1 MELKNIISE
10 TLNEIEKMA
19 KTIDNGFNTA
29 QKTPSFFKTPPHL
42 QNTPN
47 PKNANAPLES
57 KNAAKIETQEKI
69 TEEKEEELKEIITEE
84 IVQEKITEEKEE
96 ELKEI
101 ITEEIVQEKIT
112 EEKEEESK
120 EIITEEITPKTPT
133 QETPTQVL
141 IPNERVFLKGLLERT
156 LVLFKGMQA
165 LEEKEVLKR
174 LDLVARFLQY
184 QLSVLEK
191 RLESLERENTE

>member
-19 KTIDNGFNTA
+19 KTIDDGFDTA

-47 PKNANAPLES
+47 PKNANTPLEP

-69 TEEKEEELKEIITEE
+69 TEEKEEEMPEIITEE
-84 IVQEKITEEKEE
+84 IAQEN
-96 ELKEI
+96 
-101 ITEEIVQEKIT
+101 
-112 EEKEEESK
+112 
-120 EIITEEITPKTPT
+120 PT
-133 QETPTQVL
+133 QAL

-165 LEEKEVLKR
+165 LEEKEALKR

-184 QLSVLEK
+184 QLSALEK

>member
-19 KTIDNGFNTA
+19 KTIDDGFNTT

-69 TEEKEEELKEIITEE
+69 TEEKEEE
-84 IVQEKITEEKEE
+84 
-96 ELKEI
+96 
-101 ITEEIVQEKIT
+101 
-112 EEKEEESK
+112 SK

-133 QETPTQVL
+133 QKTPTQAL

-165 LEEKEVLKR
+165 LEEKEALKR

-184 QLSVLEK
+184 QLSAIEK

>member
-1 MELKNIISE
+1 MAGRMELKNIISE

-19 KTIDNGFNTA
+19 QTIDDGFNTA
-29 QKTPSFFKTPPHL
+29 QRTPSFFKTPPYL

-47 PKNANAPLES
+47 PKNANTPLEP

-69 TEEKEEELKEIITEE
+69 AEEKEEDVPEII
-84 IVQEKITEEKEE
+84 I
-96 ELKEI
+96 
-101 ITEEIVQEKIT
+101 
-112 EEKEEESK
+112 
-120 EIITEEITPKTPT
+120 EEITQENPT
-133 QETPTQVL
+133 QAP
-141 IPNERVFLKGLLERT
+141 ISNERVFLKNLLERT
-156 LVLFKGMQA
+156 LVLFQGMQA
-165 LEEKEVLKR
+165 LEEKDAMKR

>member
-10 TLNEIEKMA
+10 TLSEIEKMA
-19 KTIDNGFNTA
+19 KTIDDGFNTA

-47 PKNANAPLES
+47 PKNANAPLEP

-69 TEEKEEELKEIITEE
+69 TEEKEEEVPEIITEE
-84 IVQEKITEEKEE
+84 NTQENPT
-96 ELKEI
+96 
-101 ITEEIVQEKIT
+101 Q
-112 EEKEEESK
+112 
-120 EIITEEITPKTPT
+120 KTPT
-133 QETPTQVL
+133 QVP
-141 IPNERVFLKGLLERT
+141 IPNERVFLKNLLERT

-165 LEEKEVLKR
+165 LEEKEALKR

>member
-19 KTIDNGFNTA
+19 KTIDNGFDVA
-29 QKTPSFFKTPPHL
+29 QKTPSFFKTPPYL

-47 PKNANAPLES
+47 PQNTPLEP

-69 TEEKEEELKEIITEE
+69 TEEN
-84 IVQEKITEEKEE
+84 TEEKEE
-96 ELKEI
+96 EAKG
-101 ITEEIVQEKIT
+101 ITI
-112 EEKEEESK
+112 
-120 EIITEEITPKTPT
+120 EEITPKTPT
-133 QETPTQVL
+133 QAP
-141 IPNERVFLKGLLERT
+141 ISNEKVFLKNLLERT
-156 LVLFKGMQA
+156 LVLFQGMQA
-165 LEEKEVLKR
+165 LEEKEALKR

-191 RLESLERENTE
+191 RLESLERENTK

>member
-19 KTIDNGFNTA
+19 KTIDNNFDA
-29 QKTPSFFKTPPHL
+29 VQKTPSFFKTPPNL

-47 PKNANAPLES
+47 PKNANTPLEP

-69 TEEKEEELKEIITEE
+69 TEEN
-84 IVQEKITEEKEE
+84 TEEKEE
-96 ELKEI
+96 AQGI
-101 ITEEIVQEKIT
+101 II
-112 EEKEEESK
+112 
-120 EIITEEITPKTPT
+120 EEITP
-133 QETPTQVL
+133 ETPKQAP

-156 LVLFKGMQA
+156 LVLFKSMQA
-165 LEEKEVLKR
+165 LEEKEAMER

-191 RLESLERENTE
+191 RLESLERESAE

>member
-10 TLNEIEKMA
+10 TLSEIEKMA
-19 KTIDNGFNTA
+19 KTIDNNFDA
-29 QKTPSFFKTPPHL
+29 VQKTPSFFKTPPHL

-47 PKNANAPLES
+47 PKNANTPLES

-69 TEEKEEELKEIITEE
+69 TEEN
-84 IVQEKITEEKEE
+84 TEEKEE
-96 ELKEI
+96 EAPEI
-101 ITEEIVQEKIT
+101 IIEEIA
-112 EEKEEESK
+112 
-120 EIITEEITPKTPT
+120 
-133 QETPTQVL
+133 QETPAQVL

-156 LVLFKGMQA
+156 LVLLKGMQA
-165 LEEKEVLKR
+165 LEEKEAMKR

-184 QLSVLEK
+184 QLSALEK

>member
-10 TLNEIEKMA
+10 TLSEIEKMA
-19 KTIDNGFNTA
+19 KTIDDGFNVA

-42 QNTPN
+42 PNTPD
-47 PKNANAPLES
+47 PKNANAPLEP

-69 TEEKEEELKEIITEE
+69 TEEKEEVPEIITEE
-84 IVQEKITEEKEE
+84 
-96 ELKEI
+96 
-101 ITEEIVQEKIT
+101 
-112 EEKEEESK
+112 
-120 EIITEEITPKTPT
+120 TPKTPT
-133 QETPTQVL
+133 QENPTQAL

-165 LEEKEVLKR
+165 LEEKEALKR

-184 QLSVLEK
+184 QLSALEK

>member
-19 KTIDNGFNTA
+19 KTIDNGFDVV
-29 QKTPSFFKTPPHL
+29 QKTPSFFKTPPYL
-42 QNTPN
+42 QNA
-47 PKNANAPLES
+47 KNAETPPMSNTEP

-69 TEEKEEELKEIITEE
+69 TEEN
-84 IVQEKITEEKEE
+84 TEEKEE
-96 ELKEI
+96 EA
-101 ITEEIVQEKIT
+101 Q
-112 EEKEEESK
+112 
-120 EIITEEITPKTPT
+120 EIITEEITPKTPK
-133 QETPTQVL
+133 QVP
-141 IPNERVFLKGLLERT
+141 ISNERVFLKNLLERT
-156 LVLFKGMQA
+156 LVLFQGMQA
-165 LEEKEVLKR
+165 LEEKEALKR

>member
-19 KTIDNGFNTA
+19 KTIDDGFNTA
-29 QKTPSFFKTPPHL
+29 QKTPSFFKTLSHL

-47 PKNANAPLES
+47 PKNTNTPLEP

-69 TEEKEEELKEIITEE
+69 TEEKEEAQEIIIEE
-84 IVQEKITEEKEE
+84 IA
-96 ELKEI
+96 
-101 ITEEIVQEKIT
+101 
-112 EEKEEESK
+112 
-120 EIITEEITPKTPT
+120 

-141 IPNERVFLKGLLERT
+141 ISSERVFLKNLLERT

-165 LEEKEVLKR
+165 LEEKEAMKR

>member
-19 KTIDNGFNTA
+19 KTIDNNFDA
-29 QKTPSFFKTPPHL
+29 VQKTPSFFKTPPNL

-47 PKNANAPLES
+47 PKNANTPLEP

-69 TEEKEEELKEIITEE
+69 TEEKEEEALEIITEE
-84 IVQEKITEEKEE
+84 TAQEN
-96 ELKEI
+96 
-101 ITEEIVQEKIT
+101 
-112 EEKEEESK
+112 
-120 EIITEEITPKTPT
+120 PT
-133 QETPTQVL
+133 QAP

-156 LVLFKGMQA
+156 LVLFKSMQA
-165 LEEKEVLKR
+165 LEEKEAMKR
-174 LDLVARFLQY
+174 LDLVVRFLQY

-191 RLESLERENTE
+191 RLESLEREDTE

>member
-10 TLNEIEKMA
+10 TLSEIEKMA
-19 KTIDNGFNTA
+19 KTIDDGFNTA

-42 QNTPN
+42 QNTP
-47 PKNANAPLES
+47 KNANTPLEP

-84 IVQEKITEEKEE
+84 ITQK
-96 ELKEI
+96 
-101 ITEEIVQEKIT
+101 
-112 EEKEEESK
+112 
-120 EIITEEITPKTPT
+120 TPTQKTPT
-133 QETPTQVL
+133 QEIPKQAL

-165 LEEKEVLKR
+165 LEEKEALKR
-174 LDLVARFLQY
+174 LDLVERFLQY
-184 QLSVLEK
+184 QLSALEK

>member
-1 MELKNIISE
+1 MAGRMELKNIISE

-19 KTIDNGFNTA
+19 KTIDDGFNTA
-29 QKTPSFFKTPPHL
+29 QKTPSFFKTPPYL

-47 PKNANAPLES
+47 PKNANTPLEP

-69 TEEKEEELKEIITEE
+69 TEEKEEEIPEIITEE
-84 IVQEKITEEKEE
+84 IV
-96 ELKEI
+96 
-101 ITEEIVQEKIT
+101 
-112 EEKEEESK
+112 
-120 EIITEEITPKTPT
+120 

-141 IPNERVFLKGLLERT
+141 IPNERVFLKNLLERT
-156 LVLFKGMQA
+156 LVLLKGMQA
-165 LEEKEVLKR
+165 LEEKDAMKR

>member
-19 KTIDNGFNTA
+19 KTIDDGFNTA
-29 QKTPSFFKTPPHL
+29 QKTPSFFKTPPNL

-47 PKNANAPLES
+47 PKNANTPLES

-69 TEEKEEELKEIITEE
+69 TEENTEEKEEETPEIITEE
-84 IVQEKITEEKEE
+84 I
-96 ELKEI
+96 
-101 ITEEIVQEKIT
+101 
-112 EEKEEESK
+112 
-120 EIITEEITPKTPT
+120 T

-165 LEEKEVLKR
+165 LEEKEAMKR

>member
-1 MELKNIISE
+1 MAGRMELKNIISE

-19 KTIDNGFNTA
+19 KTIDDGFNTA

-47 PKNANAPLES
+47 PKNANTPLEP

-69 TEEKEEELKEIITEE
+69 TEEN
-84 IVQEKITEEKEE
+84 TEEKEE
-96 ELKEI
+96 EAKEI
-101 ITEEIVQEKIT
+101 ITGEIAQEN
-112 EEKEEESK
+112 
-120 EIITEEITPKTPT
+120 PT
-133 QETPTQVL
+133 QAL

-165 LEEKEVLKR
+165 LEEKEAMKR

-184 QLSVLEK
+184 QLSALEK
-191 RLESLERENTE
+191 RLESLEREDTE

>member
-19 KTIDNGFNTA
+19 KTIDNNFDAA
-29 QKTPSFFKTPPHL
+29 QKTPSFFKTPPYL
-42 QNTPN
+42 QNAKNAETPPMSN
-47 PKNANAPLES
+47 TEPKNAT
-57 KNAAKIETQEKI
+57 KIETQEKI
-69 TEEKEEELKEIITEE
+69 AEEKEEA
-84 IVQEKITEEKEE
+84 Q
-96 ELKEI
+96 
-101 ITEEIVQEKIT
+101 
-112 EEKEEESK
+112 

-133 QETPTQVL
+133 QAP
-141 IPNERVFLKGLLERT
+141 ISNERVFLKNLLERT
-156 LVLFKGMQA
+156 LVLFQGMQA
-165 LEEKEVLKR
+165 LEEKEALKR

>member
-1 MELKNIISE
+1 MAGRMELKNIISE

-19 KTIDNGFNTA
+19 KTIDNGFNTV

-47 PKNANAPLES
+47 PKNANAPLEP

-84 IVQEKITEEKEE
+84 I
-96 ELKEI
+96 
-101 ITEEIVQEKIT
+101 
-112 EEKEEESK
+112 
-120 EIITEEITPKTPT
+120 TPKTPM
-133 QETPTQVL
+133 QETPTQAL

-165 LEEKEVLKR
+165 LEEKEALKR

-184 QLSVLEK
+184 QLSTLEK

>member
-1 MELKNIISE
+1 MAGRMELKNIISE

-19 KTIDNGFNTA
+19 KTIDDGFNTA
-29 QKTPSFFKTPPHL
+29 QKTPSFFRTPPHL

-47 PKNANAPLES
+47 PKNTNTPLEP
-57 KNAAKIETQEKI
+57 KNAAKIET
-69 TEEKEEELKEIITEE
+69 
-84 IVQEKITEEKEE
+84 
-96 ELKEI
+96 
-101 ITEEIVQEKIT
+101 QEKIT

-120 EIITEEITPKTPT
+120 EIITEEIT
-133 QETPTQVL
+133 QETPTQAL

-165 LEEKEVLKR
+165 LEEKEALKR
-174 LDLVARFLQY
+174 LDLVERFLQY
-184 QLSVLEK
+184 QLSALEQ

>member
-1 MELKNIISE
+1 MAGRMELKNIISE

-19 KTIDNGFNTA
+19 KTIDNGFDTA

-47 PKNANAPLES
+47 PKNANAPLEP
-57 KNAAKIETQEKI
+57 KNATKNATKIET
-69 TEEKEEELKEIITEE
+69 
-84 IVQEKITEEKEE
+84 
-96 ELKEI
+96 
-101 ITEEIVQEKIT
+101 QEKIT

-120 EIITEEITPKTPT
+120 EIITEEIAQENPT
-133 QETPTQVL
+133 QAL
-141 IPNERVFLKGLLERT
+141 IQNERAFLKGLLERT

-165 LEEKEVLKR
+165 LEEKEALKR

>member
-1 MELKNIISE
+1 MAGRMELKNIISE
-10 TLNEIEKMA
+10 TLSEIEKMA
-19 KTIDNGFNTA
+19 KTIDDGFNTA

-47 PKNANAPLES
+47 PKNANAPLEP

-84 IVQEKITEEKEE
+84 I
-96 ELKEI
+96 
-101 ITEEIVQEKIT
+101 
-112 EEKEEESK
+112 
-120 EIITEEITPKTPT
+120 TPKNPT
-133 QETPTQVL
+133 QENPTQVL

-165 LEEKEVLKR
+165 LEEKDALKR

-184 QLSVLEK
+184 QLSALEK

>member
-10 TLNEIEKMA
+10 TLSEIEKMA
-19 KTIDNGFNTA
+19 KTIDNGFNTV

-47 PKNANAPLES
+47 PKNANAPLEP

-84 IVQEKITEEKEE
+84 I
-96 ELKEI
+96 
-101 ITEEIVQEKIT
+101 
-112 EEKEEESK
+112 
-120 EIITEEITPKTPT
+120 TPKTPT
-133 QETPTQVL
+133 QENPTQVL

-165 LEEKEVLKR
+165 LEEKEALKR

-184 QLSVLEK
+184 QLSAIEK
-191 RLESLERENTE
+191 RLESLERETQNEK

>member
-19 KTIDNGFNTA
+19 KTIDDGFNTV
-29 QKTPSFFKTPPHL
+29 QKTPSFFKTPPNL

-47 PKNANAPLES
+47 PQNTPLEP

-69 TEEKEEELKEIITEE
+69 AEENTEEKEEA
-84 IVQEKITEEKEE
+84 Q
-96 ELKEI
+96 
-101 ITEEIVQEKIT
+101 
-112 EEKEEESK
+112 
-120 EIITEEITPKTPT
+120 EIITEEITPKN
-133 QETPTQVL
+133 PTQVP
-141 IPNERVFLKGLLERT
+141 ISSERVFLKNLLERT
-156 LVLFKGMQA
+156 LVLLKGMQA
-165 LEEKEVLKR
+165 LEEKEALER

-191 RLESLERENTE
+191 RLESLERENTK

>member
-19 KTIDNGFNTA
+19 KTIDDGFNTA

-47 PKNANAPLES
+47 PKNANTPLEP

-69 TEEKEEELKEIITEE
+69 TEEKEEEAPEIIIEE
-84 IVQEKITEEKEE
+84 IVQEN
-96 ELKEI
+96 
-101 ITEEIVQEKIT
+101 
-112 EEKEEESK
+112 
-120 EIITEEITPKTPT
+120 PT
-133 QETPTQVL
+133 QAP
-141 IPNERVFLKGLLERT
+141 IPNERVFLKSLLERT
-156 LVLFKGMQA
+156 LVLFQGMQA
-165 LEEKEVLKR
+165 LNEKEALKR

>member
-1 MELKNIISE
+1 MAGRMELKNIISE

-19 KTIDNGFNTA
+19 KTIDDGFDTA

-47 PKNANAPLES
+47 PKNANTPLEP
-57 KNAAKIETQEKI
+57 KNATKIETQEKI
-69 TEEKEEELKEIITEE
+69 TEENTEEEKEEVPEIITEE
-84 IVQEKITEEKEE
+84 IAQEN
-96 ELKEI
+96 
-101 ITEEIVQEKIT
+101 
-112 EEKEEESK
+112 
-120 EIITEEITPKTPT
+120 PT
-133 QETPTQVL
+133 QAL

-165 LEEKEVLKR
+165 LEEKEAMKR
-174 LDLVARFLQY
+174 LDLVVRFLQY
-184 QLSVLEK
+184 QLSALEK

>member
-19 KTIDNGFNTA
+19 QTIDDGFNTA

-47 PKNANAPLES
+47 PKNANTPLEP

-69 TEEKEEELKEIITEE
+69 TEEKEEEMLEIITEE
-84 IVQEKITEEKEE
+84 T
-96 ELKEI
+96 
-101 ITEEIVQEKIT
+101 
-112 EEKEEESK
+112 
-120 EIITEEITPKTPT
+120 TPKNPA
-133 QETPTQVL
+133 QVL
-141 IPNERVFLKGLLERT
+141 ISNERVFLKNLLERT

-165 LEEKEVLKR
+165 LEEKEALKR

-184 QLSVLEK
+184 QLSTLEK
-191 RLESLERENTE
+191 RLESLEREDTE

>member
-19 KTIDNGFNTA
+19 KTIDNNFDAA
-29 QKTPSFFKTPPHL
+29 QKTPSFFKTPPYL
-42 QNTPN
+42 QNT
-47 PKNANAPLES
+47 KNAETPPMSNTEP

-69 TEEKEEELKEIITEE
+69 TEEKEEEAKEIITEE
-84 IVQEKITEEKEE
+84 IA
-96 ELKEI
+96 
-101 ITEEIVQEKIT
+101 
-112 EEKEEESK
+112 
-120 EIITEEITPKTPT
+120 
-133 QETPTQVL
+133 QETPKQAP
-141 IPNERVFLKGLLERT
+141 ISNERVFLKNLLERT
-156 LVLFKGMQA
+156 LVLLKGMQA
-165 LEEKEVLKR
+165 LEEKEAMKR

>member
-10 TLNEIEKMA
+10 TLSEIEKMA
-19 KTIDNGFNTA
+19 KTIDDGFNTT

-47 PKNANAPLES
+47 PKNANAPLEP

-84 IVQEKITEEKEE
+84 I
-96 ELKEI
+96 
-101 ITEEIVQEKIT
+101 
-112 EEKEEESK
+112 
-120 EIITEEITPKTPT
+120 TPKTPT
-133 QETPTQVL
+133 QAL

-165 LEEKEVLKR
+165 LEEKEALKR

-184 QLSVLEK
+184 QLSALEK

>member
-19 KTIDNGFNTA
+19 KTIDDGFDRA

-47 PKNANAPLES
+47 PKNANTPLEP
-57 KNAAKIETQEKI
+57 KNAARIETQEKI

-84 IVQEKITEEKEE
+84 I
-96 ELKEI
+96 
-101 ITEEIVQEKIT
+101 
-112 EEKEEESK
+112 
-120 EIITEEITPKTPT
+120 T
-133 QETPTQVL
+133 QETPTQAL

-165 LEEKEVLKR
+165 LEEKEALKR
-174 LDLVARFLQY
+174 LDLVVRFLQY
-184 QLSVLEK
+184 QLSALEK

>member
-19 KTIDNGFNTA
+19 KTIDNGFDA
-29 QKTPSFFKTPPHL
+29 VQKTPSFFKTPPHL

-47 PKNANAPLES
+47 PQNTPLEP

-69 TEEKEEELKEIITEE
+69 AEENTEEKEEAKG
-84 IVQEKITEEKEE
+84 
-96 ELKEI
+96 
-101 ITEEIVQEKIT
+101 
-112 EEKEEESK
+112 
-120 EIITEEITPKTPT
+120 IITEEITPKN
-133 QETPTQVL
+133 PTQVL
-141 IPNERVFLKGLLERT
+141 ISSERVFLKGLLERT
-156 LVLFKGMQA
+156 LVLLKGMQA
-165 LEEKEVLKR
+165 LEEKEALKR

-191 RLESLERENTE
+191 RLESLERENTK

>member
-19 KTIDNGFNTA
+19 KTIDNNFDA
-29 QKTPSFFKTPPHL
+29 VQKTPSFFKTPPHL
-42 QNTPN
+42 QNTP
-47 PKNANAPLES
+47 KNANTPLES

-69 TEEKEEELKEIITEE
+69 TEEKEEE
-84 IVQEKITEEKEE
+84 
-96 ELKEI
+96 
-101 ITEEIVQEKIT
+101 
-112 EEKEEESK
+112 SK
-120 EIITEEITPKTPT
+120 EIITEEIA
-133 QETPTQVL
+133 QETPTQAP
-141 IPNERVFLKGLLERT
+141 ISNERVFLKSLLERT
-156 LVLFKGMQA
+156 LVLFQGMQA
-165 LEEKEVLKR
+165 LEEKEAMKR

>member
-1 MELKNIISE
+1 MAGRMELKNIISE

-19 KTIDNGFNTA
+19 KTIDDGFNTA

-47 PKNANAPLES
+47 PKNANTPLEP

-69 TEEKEEELKEIITEE
+69 TEEKEEA
-84 IVQEKITEEKEE
+84 
-96 ELKEI
+96 
-101 ITEEIVQEKIT
+101 
-112 EEKEEESK
+112 K
-120 EIITEEITPKTPT
+120 EIITEEIT
-133 QETPTQVL
+133 QETPAQAL

-165 LEEKEVLKR
+165 LEEKEAMKR
-174 LDLVARFLQY
+174 LDLVVRFLQY

-191 RLESLERENTE
+191 RLESLEKENTE